1 MHVKYTVYLD
11 AWRELL
17 APDLVHIW
25 GQQKGLIASLF
36 NEYKVL
42 FLTASHFLH

>member
-1 MHVKYTVYLD
+1 MQVKYTVYLD

-25 GQQKGLIASLF
+25 GNKTVS
-36 NEYKVL
+36 
-42 FLTASHFLH
+42 